1 MSVSDMNLHN
11 GEKPISEITDA
22 IDMVVEAMNARLADH
37 EKKVGRK
44 LMEIEHRFDVKYQTL
59 SEDLI
64 DMKTKTGTNPRL
76 SKAEDEIKDLR
87 RELHELK
94 YEFTS
99 NRQSVSQKG
108 GVQDQV
114 NVCNSSLTGTPRAS
128 QFTAGTSTT
137 PSARHMTENNGKPQ
151 LTPMKPVFGNDYK
164 FTDEDIETAVY
175 IRGTYDPV
183 EIARIGDITLTA
195 EQLKRNL
202 DDEYIYGDV
211 IMAYARISQI
221 ENDTTSIISPEE
233 NRKAVTNEG
242 GGSCWT
248 CSLMVHVPLNVH
260 QNHWMLMMFNFDKK
274 EIQTLNSMNNH
285 CEKTKEDS
293 LVDSIQFC
301 IDEAVKNGLISPAKN
316 INFAEWTK
324 KRYENIPQQT
334 DGTSCAV
341 WTLQYM
347 LSWNGDE
354 MTDIFNQARIDIF
367 RWKICTALLHSN
379 CNALRLESYKFP
391 ITKEVYDAQQAVL
404 PDGSEDDVQ
413 LVNNPDGSNE
423 PDTSN
428 SQKDTGAPD
437 SPKSGAPNSP
447 KRKRARGRPRK
458 LVNTDEAA
466 KTKSLKELKR
476 KFDSKTVANQV
487 SSLSSRSRRE
497 HKPAPALLSP
507 FKHK

>member
-1 MSVSDMNLHN
+1 MSVSDTNLQN

-44 LMEIEHRFDVKYQTL
+44 LMEIEHIFDVKYQTL
-59 SEDLI
+59 GEDLI

-137 PSARHMTENNGKPQ
+137 PSARHVTENNEKPQ
-151 LTPMKPVFGNDYK
+151 LTPMKHVFGNDYK

-195 EQLKRNL
+195 EKLKRNL
-202 DDEYIYGDV
+202 DDKYIYGDV

-233 NRKAVTNEG
+233 TEKLLQMKGVVPIGRAASWLARVAEKFVGRRK
-242 GGSCWT
+242 
-248 CSLMVHVPLNVH
+248 
-260 QNHWMLMMFNFDKK
+260 
-274 EIQTLNSMNNH
+274 TLNCMNYH

-354 MTDIFNQARIDIF
+354 MTDIFNQ
-367 RWKICTALLHSN
+367 
-379 CNALRLESYKFP
+379 
-391 ITKEVYDAQQAVL
+391 KEVYDAQQAVL

-428 SQKDTGAPD
+428 SQKDTGAPN

-447 KRKRARGRPRK
+447 KRKRARGCPRK
-458 LVNTDEAA
+458 LVNPEEAA
-466 KTKSLKELKR
+466 KTKSLKELKL
-476 KFDSKTVANQV
+476 KFDSKTIANQV
-487 SSLSSRSRRE
+487 SSLPSRSRRE

>member
-1 MSVSDMNLHN
+1 MSVSDTNLHN

-22 IDMVVEAMNARLADH
+22 IDMVIEAMNARIADH
-37 EKKVGRK
+37 ENKVGKK

-59 SEDLI
+59 GEELI
-64 DMKTKTGTNPRL
+64 DMKTKFGTNPRL

-87 RELHELK
+87 RELREIK

-99 NRQSVSQKG
+99 NRQTVSQKG

-114 NVCNSSLTGTPRAS
+114 NVCNSSLTRTPRAS
-128 QFTAGTSTT
+128 QFTTGTSST
-137 PSARHMTENNGKPQ
+137 PSARHVTENNEEPQ
-151 LTPMKPVFGNDYK
+151 LTSMKPVFGNDYK

-195 EQLKRNL
+195 ENLKRNL
-202 DDEYIYGDV
+202 EDKYIYGDV

-221 ENDTTSIISPEE
+221 ENDTTSIISPQETE
-233 NRKAVTNEG
+233 KLLQMKGVVPVGRAPSWLARVAEKFVGRRK
-242 GGSCWT
+242 
-248 CSLMVHVPLNVH
+248 
-260 QNHWMLMMFNFDKK
+260 
-274 EIQTLNSMNNH
+274 TLNSMNYH
-285 CEKTKEDS
+285 CDKAKEDS
-293 LVDSIQFC
+293 LVDSIQCC
-301 IDEAVKNGLISPAKN
+301 IDEAVKNGLISLAKN

-334 DGTSCAV
+334 GGTSCAV

-354 MTDIFNQARIDIF
+354 MTDILNQARIDIF
-367 RWKICTALLHSN
+367 RWKIRTALLHSN

-391 ITKEVYDAQQAVL
+391 ITKEVYDVQQAVL

-428 SQKDTGAPD
+428 SQKDTGAPN

-447 KRKRARGRPRK
+447 KRKIARGRRRK
-458 LVNTDEAA
+458 LVDPDEAA
-466 KTKSLKELKR
+466 KTKSLKELKL
-476 KFDSKTVANQV
+476 KFDSKTIAKQM
-487 SSLSSRSRRE
+487 SSLPSRSRRE

>member
-1 MSVSDMNLHN
+1 MSVSDTNLHN

-44 LMEIEHRFDVKYQTL
+44 LMEIEHRFDVKYQML
-59 SEDLI
+59 GEDLI

-128 QFTAGTSTT
+128 QFTARTSTT
-137 PSARHMTENNGKPQ
+137 PSARHVTENNEKPQ

-164 FTDEDIETAVY
+164 FTDEDIETTIY
-175 IRGTYDPV
+175 IRGIYDPV
-183 EIARIGDITLTA
+183 EIARIRDITLTA
-195 EQLKRNL
+195 EKLKRNL
-202 DDEYIYGDV
+202 DDKYIYGDV

-233 NRKAVTNEG
+233 TEKLLQMKGV
-242 GGSCWT
+242 
-248 CSLMVHVPLNVH
+248 VPVGRAAS
-260 QNHWMLMMFNFDKK
+260 W
-274 EIQTLNSMNNH
+274 
-285 CEKTKEDS
+285 
-293 LVDSIQFC
+293 
-301 IDEAVKNGLISPAKN
+301 
-316 INFAEWTK
+316 
-324 KRYENIPQQT
+324 
-334 DGTSCAV
+334 TSCAV

-354 MTDIFNQARIDIF
+354 MTDIFNQ
-367 RWKICTALLHSN
+367 
-379 CNALRLESYKFP
+379 
-391 ITKEVYDAQQAVL
+391 EVYDAQQAAL

-428 SQKDTGAPD
+428 SQKDTSAPN

-447 KRKRARGRPRK
+447 KRKRAHGRPRK
-458 LVNTDEAA
+458 LVNLEEAA
-466 KTKSLKELKR
+466 KTKSLKELKL
-476 KFDSKTVANQV
+476 KFDSKTIANQV
-487 SSLSSRSRRE
+487 SSLPSRSRRE
-497 HKPAPALLSP
+497 HKLAPVLLSP

>member
-1 MSVSDMNLHN
+1 MSVLDTNLHN
-11 GEKPISEITDA
+11 GEKPISKITDA
-22 IDMVVEAMNARLADH
+22 IDMVIEAMNACIADH

-59 SEDLI
+59 GEELI

-76 SKAEDEIKDLR
+76 SKADDDIKDFR
-87 RELHELK
+87 RELHEIK

-99 NRQSVSQKG
+99 NRQTVSQKG

-114 NVCNSSLTGTPRAS
+114 KVCNSSQTRTPRAS
-128 QFTAGTSTT
+128 QFTAGTSST
-137 PSARHMTENNGKPQ
+137 PSARQVTENNEEPQ

-175 IRGTYDPV
+175 IRGTYDPI
-183 EIARIGDITLTA
+183 EIVRIGDISLTA
-195 EQLKRNL
+195 ENLKQNL
-202 DDEYIYGDV
+202 DDKYIYGDV

-221 ENDTTSIISPEE
+221 ENDTTSIISPQETE
-233 NRKAVTNEG
+233 KLLQMKGVVPVGRATSWLARVAEKFVGRRK
-242 GGSCWT
+242 
-248 CSLMVHVPLNVH
+248 VHVPLNVH
-260 QNHWMLMMFNFDKK
+260 QNHWMVIMFNFDKK
-274 EIQTLNSMNNH
+274 EIQTLNSMNYH
-285 CEKTKEDS
+285 CDKTKEDS
-293 LVDSIQFC
+293 LVDSIQCC

-316 INFAEWTK
+316 INFAKWTK

-347 LSWNGDE
+347 LSWNEDE
-354 MTDIFNQARIDIF
+354 MTDIFNQ
-367 RWKICTALLHSN
+367 
-379 CNALRLESYKFP
+379 
-391 ITKEVYDAQQAVL
+391 KEVYDAQQAVL

-428 SQKDTGAPD
+428 SQKDTDAPN

-458 LVNTDEAA
+458 LVDPEEAA
-466 KTKSLKELKR
+466 KTKSLKELKL
-476 KFDSKTVANQV
+476 KFDSKTIAKQV
-487 SSLSSRSRRE
+487 SSLPSRSRRE
-497 HKPAPALLSP
+497 HKPTPALLSP

>member
-1 MSVSDMNLHN
+1 MSVSDTNLHN
-11 GEKPISEITDA
+11 GENPISEITDA
-22 IDMVVEAMNARLADH
+22 IEMVVEVMNACIADH

-59 SEDLI
+59 GEDLI

-76 SKAEDEIKDLR
+76 SKAEDEITDLR

-99 NRQSVSQKG
+99 NRQLVSQKG

-128 QFTAGTSTT
+128 QFMTGTSST
-137 PSARHMTENNGKPQ
+137 PSARHVMENNEEPQ
-151 LTPMKPVFGNDYK
+151 LTLMKPVFGNDYK
-164 FTDEDIETAVY
+164 FTDEDIETAIY

-195 EQLKRNL
+195 ENLKRNL
-202 DDEYIYGDV
+202 DDKYIYGDV

-221 ENDTTSIISPEE
+221 ENDTTSIISPQETE
-233 NRKAVTNEG
+233 KLLQMKGVVPVGRAASWLASVAGKFVGRRK
-242 GGSCWT
+242 
-248 CSLMVHVPLNVH
+248 VHVPLNVH
-260 QNHWMLMMFNFDKK
+260 QNHWMLMVFNFDKK
-274 EIQTLNSMNNH
+274 EIQTLNSMNYH
-285 CEKTKEDS
+285 CDKTKEDCI
-293 LVDSIQFC
+293 VDSIQFY
-301 IDEAVKNGLISPAKN
+301 IDEAVKKGLISPAKN

-347 LSWNGDE
+347 LSWNGNE
-354 MTDIFNQARIDIF
+354 MTDILNQ
-367 RWKICTALLHSN
+367 
-379 CNALRLESYKFP
+379 
-391 ITKEVYDAQQAVL
+391 EVYDAQQAVL
-404 PDGSEDDVQ
+404 PDASEEDVQ

-428 SQKDTGAPD
+428 SQKDTGAPN
-437 SPKSGAPNSP
+437 SPKNGAPNSP

-458 LVNTDEAA
+458 LVDPEEAA
-466 KTKSLKELKR
+466 KTKSIKELKL
-476 KFDSKTVANQV
+476 KFDSKTIANQV
-487 SSLSSRSRRE
+487 SSLPSRSRRE

>member
-1 MSVSDMNLHN
+1 MSVSDTNLHN

-59 SEDLI
+59 GEDLI

-108 GVQDQV
+108 GMQDQV

-137 PSARHMTENNGKPQ
+137 PSARHVTKNNEKPQ

-175 IRGTYDPV
+175 IHGTYDPV

-195 EQLKRNL
+195 EKLKRNL
-202 DDEYIYGDV
+202 DDKYIYGDV

-221 ENDTTSIISPEE
+221 ENDTTSIISPQETE
-233 NRKAVTNEG
+233 KLLQMKGVVPVGRAASWLARVAEKFVGRRK
-242 GGSCWT
+242 
-248 CSLMVHVPLNVH
+248 
-260 QNHWMLMMFNFDKK
+260 
-274 EIQTLNSMNNH
+274 TLNSMNYH

-301 IDEAVKNGLISPAKN
+301 IDEAVKNGLMSPAKN

-354 MTDIFNQARIDIF
+354 MTDILNQARIDIF

-428 SQKDTGAPD
+428 SQKDTGAPN

-458 LVNTDEAA
+458 LVDPEEAA
-466 KTKSLKELKR
+466 KTKSLKELKL
-476 KFDSKTVANQV
+476 KFDSKTIANQV
-487 SSLSSRSRRE
+487 SSLPSRSRRE
-497 HKPAPALLSP
+497 HKPTPALLSP

>member
-1 MSVSDMNLHN
+1 MSVSDTNLHN
-11 GEKPISEITDA
+11 GEKPISETTDA
-22 IDMVVEAMNARLADH
+22 IEMVVEVMNACIADH

-59 SEDLI
+59 GEDLI
-64 DMKTKTGTNPRL
+64 DMKTKNGTNPRL

-99 NRQSVSQKG
+99 NRQSVSQKV

-128 QFTAGTSTT
+128 QFTTGTSST
-137 PSARHMTENNGKPQ
+137 PSARHVMENNEEPQ

-175 IRGTYDPV
+175 IHGTYDLV

-195 EQLKRNL
+195 ENLKRNL
-202 DDEYIYGDV
+202 DNKYIYGDV
-211 IMAYARISQI
+211 IMAYASISQI
-221 ENDTTSIISPEE
+221 ENDTTSIISRQETEKLLQMKGVVPVGCAASWLARVAGKFVGR
-233 NRKAVTNEG
+233 RK
-242 GGSCWT
+242 
-248 CSLMVHVPLNVH
+248 
-260 QNHWMLMMFNFDKK
+260 
-274 EIQTLNSMNNH
+274 TLNSMNYP
-285 CEKTKEDS
+285 CDKTKEDS
-293 LVDSIQFC
+293 LVDSVQFC
-301 IDEAVKNGLISPAKN
+301 IDEAVKKGLISPAKN

-334 DGTSCAV
+334 DGTSSAV

-354 MTDIFNQARIDIF
+354 MTDILKQ
-367 RWKICTALLHSN
+367 
-379 CNALRLESYKFP
+379 
-391 ITKEVYDAQQAVL
+391 KEVYDAQQAVL
-404 PDGSEDDVQ
+404 PDASEEDVQ

-428 SQKDTGAPD
+428 SQKDTGAPN
-437 SPKSGAPNSP
+437 SPKNGAPNSP

-458 LVNTDEAA
+458 LVDPEEAV
-466 KTKSLKELKR
+466 KTKSLKKLKL
-476 KFDSKTVANQV
+476 KFDSKTIANQM
-487 SSLSSRSRRE
+487 SSLPSRSRRE

>member
-1 MSVSDMNLHN
+1 
-11 GEKPISEITDA
+11 
-22 IDMVVEAMNARLADH
+22 MNARLADN

-44 LMEIEHRFDVKYQTL
+44 LMEIKHRFDVKYQTL
-59 SEDLI
+59 GEDLI

-76 SKAEDEIKDLR
+76 SRAEDEIKDLR

-137 PSARHMTENNGKPQ
+137 PSARHVTENNEKPQ

-175 IRGTYDPV
+175 IRGTYDPI
-183 EIARIGDITLTA
+183 EIARIGDITLTT

-202 DDEYIYGDV
+202 DDKYIYGDV

-221 ENDTTSIISPEE
+221 ENDTTSIISPQETE
-233 NRKAVTNEG
+233 KLLQMKGVVPVGRAASWSARVAEKFVGRRK
-242 GGSCWT
+242 
-248 CSLMVHVPLNVH
+248 VHIPLNVH

-274 EIQTLNSMNNH
+274 EIQTLNSMNYH
-285 CEKTKEDS
+285 CEKTKKDS

-354 MTDIFNQARIDIF
+354 MTDIFNQ
-367 RWKICTALLHSN
+367 
-379 CNALRLESYKFP
+379 LESYAD
-391 ITKEVYDAQQAVL
+391 KEVYDAQQAVL

-423 PDTSN
+423 PDPSN
-428 SQKDTGAPD
+428 SQKDTGAPN

-447 KRKRARGRPRK
+447 KRKRACGRPRK
-458 LVNTDEAA
+458 LVDPEEAA
-466 KTKSLKELKR
+466 KTKS
-476 KFDSKTVANQV
+476 
-487 SSLSSRSRRE
+487 
-497 HKPAPALLSP
+497 
-507 FKHK
+507 

>member
-1 MSVSDMNLHN
+1 MSVSDTNLNN
-11 GEKPISEITDA
+11 GEKPISKTTDA
-22 IDMVVEAMNARLADH
+22 IEMVVEVMNARIADH
-37 EKKVGRK
+37 EKKVGGK

-59 SEDLI
+59 GEDLI

-87 RELHELK
+87 RELHDLK
-94 YEFTS
+94 YEFTR

-128 QFTAGTSTT
+128 QVTTGTSST
-137 PSARHMTENNGKPQ
+137 PSARHVTENNEEPQ

-164 FTDEDIETAVY
+164 FTHEDIETAFY

-195 EQLKRNL
+195 ENLKRNL
-202 DDEYIYGDV
+202 DDKYIYGDV
-211 IMAYARISQI
+211 IMAYASISQI
-221 ENDTTSIISPEE
+221 ENDTTSIISPQETE
-233 NRKAVTNEG
+233 KLLQMKGVVPVGRAASWLARVAGKFAGRRK
-242 GGSCWT
+242 
-248 CSLMVHVPLNVH
+248 
-260 QNHWMLMMFNFDKK
+260 
-274 EIQTLNSMNNH
+274 TLNSMNYH
-285 CEKTKEDS
+285 CDKTKADS
-293 LVDSIQFC
+293 LVDSIQFY
-301 IDEAVKNGLISPAKN
+301 IDEAVKKGLISPAKN

-324 KRYENIPQQT
+324 KRYENIPQQI

-354 MTDIFNQARIDIF
+354 MTDILNQ
-367 RWKICTALLHSN
+367 
-379 CNALRLESYKFP
+379 
-391 ITKEVYDAQQAVL
+391 KEVYDAQQPVL
-404 PDGSEDDVQ
+404 PDASEEDVQ

-423 PDTSN
+423 SDTSN
-428 SQKDTGAPD
+428 SQKDTGAPN
-437 SPKSGAPNSP
+437 SPENCAPNSP

-458 LVNTDEAA
+458 LVDPEQTA
-466 KTKSLKELKR
+466 KTKSLKELKH
-476 KFDSKTVANQV
+476 KFDSKTIANQV
-487 SSLSSRSRRE
+487 SLLPSRSRRE

>member
-1 MSVSDMNLHN
+1 MSVSDTNLHN

-59 SEDLI
+59 GEDLI

-137 PSARHMTENNGKPQ
+137 PSARHVTESNEKPQ

-183 EIARIGDITLTA
+183 EIARTGDITLTA
-195 EQLKRNL
+195 EKLKRNL
-202 DDEYIYGDV
+202 DDKYIYGDV
-211 IMAYARISQI
+211 IMAYTRISQI
-221 ENDTTSIISPEE
+221 ENDTTSIISPQETE
-233 NRKAVTNEG
+233 KLLQMKGVVPVGRAASWLARVAEKFVGCRK
-242 GGSCWT
+242 
-248 CSLMVHVPLNVH
+248 
-260 QNHWMLMMFNFDKK
+260 
-274 EIQTLNSMNNH
+274 TLNSMNYH

-301 IDEAVKNGLISPAKN
+301 IDEDVKNGLISPAKN

-324 KRYENIPQQT
+324 KRYENIAQQT

-347 LSWNGDE
+347 LPWNGDE
-354 MTDIFNQARIDIF
+354 MTDILNQARIDIF
-367 RWKICTALLHSN
+367 RWKICTVLLHSN

-428 SQKDTGAPD
+428 SQKDTGAPN

-458 LVNTDEAA
+458 VVDPKEAA
-466 KTKSLKELKR
+466 KTKSLKELKL
-476 KFDSKTVANQV
+476 KFDSKTIANQV
-487 SSLSSRSRRE
+487 SSLPSRSRKE
-497 HKPAPALLSP
+497 HRPAPALLSP